1 MANCTPSQAQKEAFI
16 AQMTQRMAEVARKLS
31 EWITAEPRT
40 LEEAEKMTLQSIKEL
55 GNALLGSLISLNV
68 PAYPEE
74 EVPCPCGQ
82 TATYQRMRPA
92 HVDTL
97 EPVRVPWNPH
107 GS

>member
-1 MANCTPSQAQKEAFI
+1 
-16 AQMTQRMAEVARKLS
+16 
-31 EWITAEPRT
+31 
-40 LEEAEKMTLQSIKEL
+40 MTLQSIKEL

-97 EPVRVPWNPH
+97 RAEPPRAEASGRGLGAKPCWELSP
-107 GS
+107 